1 MHAVMQTQRYRKQNN
16 LCAPNDTTCSVY
28 LYNGRTNEDMRPVM
42 RLRVPR
48 RSYLP
53 PPLRMPSISRE
64 KRSICPHPFCSIF
77 SHERIFYRYFGYGY
91 HLSSLTCPYIAHLS
105 ATLIPD
111 LFCQQCSRAVRRS
124 RSPLA
129 VTRTAES
136 NLAKHP
142 FLVTIDDCH
151 LSFSRAKGLGRLD
164 RVWYIYGRTYSL
176 S

>member
-1 MHAVMQTQRYRKQNN
+1 MQSCKPSGIASRIIYAHQTIPLAVCTCTTAAPTKT
-16 LCAPNDTTCSVY
+16 CAQSCVFASLAVAIY
-28 LYNGRTNEDMRPVM
+28 
-42 RLRVPR
+42 
-48 RSYLP
+48 P